1 MVKDGT
7 MNLVI
12 GIWEKIKTNITGEN
26 NMPMVNGKNT
36 LTLKKVRKLLRKL
49 RRKKIKNNKLLYGV
63 VACQLG

>member
-26 NMPMVNGKNT
+26 NMPMVNGKKYPYT
-36 LTLKKVRKLLRKL
+36 KKGKEAA
-49 RRKKIKNNKLLYGV
+49 KKAKKKKNKK
-63 VACQLG
+63 